1 MSEVENKREMVR
13 TLKGDDIFVM
23 TSIIG
28 KIGVRNV
35 MACMNTMEV
44 QEVLKSGENLDE
56 DSLKE
61 KIGSL
66 IIYGILDVILV
77 NMEKCSNDINRLMAR
92 LYDMAEKDMKDIEA
106 ADYLDMLIDVVKSE
120 NFADFFKRACESA
133 KRVM

>member
-13 TLKGDDIFVM
+13 TLKGTDIYLM

-44 QEVLKSGENLDE
+44 HEAMQEGENVD
-56 DSLKE
+56 DDAMKE
-61 KIGSL
+61 KIGTL
-66 IIYGILDVILV
+66 IFYGIIDVVLEK
-77 NMEKCSNDINRLMAR
+77 MEKCEGTINKLIAR
-92 LYDMAEKDMKDIEA
+92 LYGLTEKDMQELEA
-106 ADYLDMLIDVVKSE
+106 ADYLDMLIDVVKSD
-120 NFADFFKRACESA
+120 NFADFFKRAYESA